1 MPAWKF
7 ELLRVLRIK

>member
-1 MPAWKF
+1 VPAWKS